1 MCVCVCVCVCM
12 CGHGDM
18 CLCLCLCVEVYW
30 CKCDYCVG
38 RGGASW
44 EGMGVCGKG
53 RIGAL
58 ALDTRRG
65 IGVSGKKTIC
75 IWDRNILTLTL
86 HSWFF
91 APLSISILD

>member
-1 MCVCVCVCVCM
+1 MCVCM

-18 CLCLCLCVEVYW
+18 CLCLCVEVYW
-30 CKCDYCVG
+30 CRCGDCVG

-44 EGMGVCGKG
+44 EGMGGCGKG

-65 IGVSGKKTIC
+65 SGKTIC